1 MLDNLAHGTATNTL
15 CANLHGLVAAVCRRD
30 LDTLKVGFEFA
41 SCNACDLRADASQVL
56 RFATRFHRIA
66 HLWTLPTNLTCASHR
81 NPLVHIRKIRFQI
94 KLPSITAA
102 QRAATAT
109 GGSESA
115 VPPIVLPDSR
125 CCLAVANRVP
135 GTLERISLWGDHPRS
150 CPLGDVQNLC
160 QYVPIGSNSLTMSH
174 GR

>member
-15 CANLHGLVAAVCRRD
+15 RANLHGPVGAVCRCD
-30 LDTLKVGFEFA
+30 LDALKIGFEFA

-94 KLPSITAA
+94 KLPSITAG

-109 GGSESA
+109 GKSESA

-125 CCLAVANRVP
+125 CCPAVANQIP
-135 GTLERISLWGDHPRS
+135 GD
-150 CPLGDVQNLC
+150 
-160 QYVPIGSNSLTMSH
+160 IGANFTPGGPPEELPAW
-174 GR
+174 